1 MPRRYCQNCDLLGVN
16 RDSVEEKHFKQ
27 NSLVF
32 KGTEV
37 GVDLHYMRSKEV
49 TVAQNVQEKR
59 RLDWERCDL

>member
-1 MPRRYCQNCDLLGVN
+1 MPRRYCQDGDLLGVN

-27 NSLVF
+27 NNLVF

-37 GVDLHYMRSKEV
+37 GIDLHYMGSKEV

-59 RLDWERCDL
+59 RLDWGRCDL